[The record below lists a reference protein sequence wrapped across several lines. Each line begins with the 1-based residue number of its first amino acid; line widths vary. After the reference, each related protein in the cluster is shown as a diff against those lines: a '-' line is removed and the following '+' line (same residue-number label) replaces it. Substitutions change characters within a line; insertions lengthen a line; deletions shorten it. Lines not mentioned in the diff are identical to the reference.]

1 MPIISALTMHRHGT
15 GHETYR
21 REAHSFDEIPEAE
34 LEGDAVPLDRPDQA
48 AQQLG
53 IVAVPCPLLQ
63 AALHCH
69 PHHLPL
75 GLSLYVCSFHVQVC
89 GQPEYC

>member
-1 MPIISALTMHRHGT
+1 MESIDVMKSAVGSRSRAHR
-15 GHETYR
+15 
-21 REAHSFDEIPEAE
+21 FDEVPKAE
-34 LEGDAVPLDRPDQA
+34 LEGDAVALDRPDQV

-53 IVAVPCPLLQ
+53 IVPIPRPLLQ

-75 GLSLYVCSFHVQVC
+75 GFTLQMRAVRDATLSIAKRSTLCKS
-89 GQPEYC
+89 